1 MEDTF
6 AKLPIFKFP
15 EIHPKAWG
23 AENILYNGPEF
34 CGKILKFKENAEF
47 STHYHRKLELW
58 LVILGKLLLKY
69 FDLNNGDELEKELL
83 PGQVIIIPRYVPHKL
98 KALEYSEVFEISEQH
113 FDEDS
118 RRIGKGDSQR

>member
-6 AKLPIFKFP
+6 AKLPIFRFS

-34 CGKILKFKENAEF
+34 CGKILSFKENAEF
-47 STHYHRKLELW
+47 SYHFHRKLEIW
-58 LVILGKLLLKY
+58 LIAKGTLILKY
-69 FDLNNGDELEKELL
+69 FDLNDGTELEKKLL
-83 PGQVIIIPRYVPHKL
+83 PGQVVIIPRYVPHKL